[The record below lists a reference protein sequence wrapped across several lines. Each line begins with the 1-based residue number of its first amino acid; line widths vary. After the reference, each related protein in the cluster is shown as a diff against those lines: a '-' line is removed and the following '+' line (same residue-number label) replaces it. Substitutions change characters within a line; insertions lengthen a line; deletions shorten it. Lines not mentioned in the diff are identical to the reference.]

1 MSVLQPESVPGE
13 RVEVAGP
20 FAAEDGLDSSPSAH
34 ADGRAAEGGV
44 DEGLG
49 WRVAGTA
56 RGLWM
61 KRSKMTP
68 CR

>member
-1 MSVLQPESVPGE
+1 MMQPDAVPGE
-13 RVEVAGP
+13 RMEVAGTP
-20 FAAEDGLDSSPSAH
+20 FSEDGLDSSPSAH